1 VTSHAAAQD
10 HDRAQPGARLQRDGL
25 GRELRVEEPHQRG
38 VDPPRRRGAVHDRRA
53 RDDLVEGDH
62 GRRRSDVA
70 SVFASHGIATI
81 AINVVGHGGGG

>member
-1 VTSHAAAQD
+1 
-10 HDRAQPGARLQRDGL
+10 
-25 GRELRVEEPHQRG
+25 
-38 VDPPRRRGAVHDRRA
+38 VHDRRA